1 MNIKQNASVGE
12 ESISMSAP
20 NRDVSWTVLPKE
32 FSFPYTPCLDTLNLL
47 RFLTAPLPSSPYRQH
62 TKNYTWVTKDLGS
75 QYYGETKHKCRNVC
89 TWSSGECNM
98 WPLSRQ
104 EPLDTTPPP
113 FMEID
118 DQGDLL
124 ANLMLHVFTYFW
136 FEMTWK

>member
-1 MNIKQNASVGE
+1 
-12 ESISMSAP
+12 
-20 NRDVSWTVLPKE
+20 
-32 FSFPYTPCLDTLNLL
+32 
-47 RFLTAPLPSSPYRQH
+47 
-62 TKNYTWVTKDLGS
+62 
-75 QYYGETKHKCRNVC
+75 
-89 TWSSGECNM
+89 M

-136 FEMTWK
+136 FEMTWE